1 MHGRWPL
8 VLMLAV
14 SMVPFAAFGAKQT
27 EAEKQQA
34 KAEKKLA
41 AFEKEYDPSKNLA
54 RKGAELE
61 KDIAELD
68 KELDA
73 LTALDAAAGAALKS
87 KRDSLVA
94 SAQQAVSGAAAGKAS
109 EAIDKKLERVAK
121 DFDPEKKKLDSID
134 PSNITRARKELDDLI
149 SKLEGDAKTTYEGK
163 RDELFKKIE
172 GGVNEAKTARR
183 RERTGPPEPV
193 AAAPGVATIA
203 PMKPT
208 WCDGV
213 VEARGKTIDTQ
224 FPGTPKEWNGRV
236 TEVILFSCID
246 PDWDVRQQIVA
257 AWRQKMSNALGID
270 AATNER
276 LMKLGAK
283 LDLLQYASSKPLDRT
298 HCEQLKPV
306 EGTAA
311 ERANRALERMVVGC
325 GNRLSPENLMRMIDI
340 DAPGALTSQLAT
352 AAVVMRTLGEA
363 SDVGFDAAPGRSG
376 PADFALSF
384 ASDVA
389 VLNTLTFD
397 PALFETQLAALK
409 LNEFGETAALIAYYG
424 QRARLA
430 RYVAAMK
437 EHAKKLPALQKLVFD
452 APSAAAKDYVTRRA
466 PLDKPL
472 LEQVLAFEAQSGALD
487 GCGKKLWPFLQAELK
502 SQTKGD
508 VTDLNVSGLLAWAL
522 TECGRRDKET
532 PMMEAVFSYWSERT
546 TAVRGPLTAAYLAYV
561 DAYNEVAA
569 GQPKTS
575 NDKTRERGGANLAPS
590 IPAPRRN
597 PLGEADLSSSRFGH
611 ENSLTPGQLRGGG
624 VVKAIEKAGAD
635 VKISFKVEK
644 FIVPDYQCVE
654 TNRIDRITPEGQIVY
669 RSQCTKVGEH
679 EEQSTPEP
687 ILVPSWA
694 AGGIVPG
701 SYVSPMWGSS
711 NGGSAGHAWILEAF
725 DSKARG
731 KRTSLLGIAQ

>member
-1 MHGRWPL
+1 MHVRWL
-8 VLMLAV
+8 AVLMLTV
-14 SMVPFAAFGAKQT
+14 SFAALGAKT

-34 KAEKKLA
+34 KAEKKLE

-54 RKGAELE
+54 RKVAEID
-61 KDIAELD
+61 KDIAALD
-68 KELDA
+68 KEIDA

-87 KRDSLVA
+87 KRDALVA

-121 DFDPEKKKLDSID
+121 DFDPEKKKLDSINPKD
-134 PSNITRARKELDDLI
+134 IERARKELDELI
-149 SKLEGDAKTTYEGK
+149 SKLEGDLKTTYEGK

-172 GGVNEAKTARR
+172 GGVGDARTARR
-183 RERTGPPEPV
+183 RERVAPVEPV
-193 AAAPGVATIA
+193 AAIAGVDRIA

-208 WCDGV
+208 WCEGV
-213 VEARGKTIDTQ
+213 LEARGKTMDSY
-224 FPGTPKEWNGRV
+224 FPGTPTEWTGRV
-236 TEVILFSCID
+236 TDVVVFSCVD
-246 PDWDVRQQIVA
+246 PDWDVRQNIVA

-276 LMKLGAK
+276 LVKLGAK
-283 LDLLQYASSKPLDRT
+283 MDLLQYASKKPLDRNY
-298 HCEQLKPV
+298 CDSIKPV
-306 EGTAA
+306 TEGTAA
-311 ERANRALERMVVGC
+311 ERANRALERIALGC
-325 GNRLSPENLMRMIDI
+325 GNRLSAENAMRMIDI
-340 DAPGALTSQLAT
+340 DGPGALTSQLAT
-352 AAVVMRTLGEA
+352 AGVVLRTLTETGEDPTLAAA
-363 SDVGFDAAPGRSG
+363 SDI
-376 PADFALSF
+376 
-384 ASDVA
+384 A
-389 VLNTLTFD
+389 VLNTLPFD
-397 PALFETQLAALK
+397 PATFETQLKALQ
-409 LNEFGETAALIAYYG
+409 LNEFGESAALIAYYG

-430 RYVAAMK
+430 RGVALMK
-437 EHAKKLPALQKLVFD
+437 ESSKKLPALTKLVFD
-452 APSAAAKDYVTRRA
+452 APSAAVKDYAARRA
-466 PLDKPL
+466 PADKPL
-472 LEQVLAFEAQSGALD
+472 LEQVLAFEAKSDALD
-487 GCGKKLWPFLQAELK
+487 GCGKQLWPFLQAELK
-502 SQTKGD
+502 SQGKAA

-597 PLGEADLSSSRFGH
+597 PLGEAELSDSRFGH
-611 ENSLTPGQLRGGG
+611 ENSLMPGQLRGGG
-624 VVKAIEKAGAD
+624 VVKAIEKAGTD

-644 FIVPDYQCVE
+644 FMVPDLQCVE
-654 TNRIDRITPEGQIVY
+654 TNRIDRITPEGQVIY
-669 RSQCTKVGEH
+669 RSQCTKIGEH

-711 NGGSAGHAWILEAF
+711 NGGAAGHAWILEAF